1 MEGSKLKLNI
11 HSTIALFEQ
20 IETDLKEKIKD
31 GIYQPGQK
39 IPTEAELI
47 EAYGVSR
54 ITIRRAIEDLTKEGI
69 LIKKQGKGTFV
80 QEKKIIRKISHTISF
95 TEACNL
101 SSMVASSYV
110 SMRKVLQPGEL
121 DIQESDLF
129 SGESVVYIQRVRMAD
144 GVPVICENNYYPYSR
159 FAFLLNESLDGSLY
173 QLLEK
178 KYNICVGNAQNSYI
192 DATYAGKEIA
202 EILDIAS
209 SEPIFLMSTE
219 MYDTKNELIHV
230 GKQYIVGS
238 RYRFYLD
245 D

>member
-1 MEGSKLKLNI
+1 MALKLNMN
-11 HSTIALFEQ
+11 STITLFDQ
-20 IETDLKEKIKD
+20 IETDLKEKIKN
-31 GIYQPGQK
+31 GTYQPGHK

-69 LIKKQGKGTFV
+69 LTKKQGKGTFV

-95 TEACNL
+95 TDACSL
-101 SSMVASSYV
+101 SSMTASSYV
-110 SMRKVLQPGEL
+110 TMRKVLQPGEL
-121 DIQESDLF
+121 DIPESDLF
-129 SGESVVYIQRVRMAD
+129 SGEPTVYIQRVRMAD

-159 FAFLLNESLDGSLY
+159 FAFLMNEGLDGSLY

-178 KYNICVGNAQNSYI
+178 KYDIHIGNSQNSYI
-192 DATYAGKEIA
+192 DVIYAGKA
-202 EILDIAS
+202 VAKALDIAS
-209 SEPIFLMSTE
+209 SEPVFLMSTE
-219 MYDTKNELIHV
+219 MYDTHNELIHV

>member
-1 MEGSKLKLNI
+1 MLKLNAN
-11 HSTIALFEQ
+11 STITLFDQ
-20 IETDLKEKIKD
+20 IETDLKEKIKN

-95 TEACNL
+95 TEACSL
-101 SSMVASSYV
+101 SSMTATSYV

-121 DIQESDLF
+121 DIPESDLF
-129 SGESVVYIQRVRMAD
+129 SGEPVIYIQRIRMAD

-159 FAFLLNESLDGSLY
+159 FSFLLNESLDGSLY

-178 KYNICVGNAQNSYI
+178 KYNIRIGNPQNSYI
-192 DATYAGKEIA
+192 DVTYAGKEISEA
-202 EILDIAS
+202 LDIAS
-209 SEPIFLMSTE
+209 SEPVFLMSTE
-219 MYDTKNELIHV
+219 MYDTDNGLIHV